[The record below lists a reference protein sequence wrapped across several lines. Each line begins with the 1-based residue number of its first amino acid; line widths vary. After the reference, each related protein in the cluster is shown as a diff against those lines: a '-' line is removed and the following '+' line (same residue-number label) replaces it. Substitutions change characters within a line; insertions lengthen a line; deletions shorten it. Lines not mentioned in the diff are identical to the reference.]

1 MTAGMASL
9 AACSTGSAG
18 VASSTGGGHAGPPLQ
33 WQAWR
38 LAPQEMPAADKNV
51 CPTSA
56 DGRPGGLPG
65 ENSLLHSA
73 AGPQPNRR
81 DGGGLTDNSLPLR
94 HESLRARRRLQGFVV
109 QRRRARKRQ
118 TTENTED
125 TEKTNHSAAGPQPN
139 RRDGRGLTD
148 NSLPLRHESLR
159 ARRRFQGFIVQSPI
173 RERRWDHR

>member
-1 MTAGMASL
+1 
-9 AACSTGSAG
+9 
-18 VASSTGGGHAGPPLQ
+18 V

-56 DGRPGGLPG
+56 GGRPGGLPG

-73 AGPQPNRR
+73 AGPQPNKR
-81 DGGGLTDNSLPLR
+81 DGRGLTDNSLPWR
-94 HESLRARRRLQGFVV
+94 HENLRARRRFQGFIV

-139 RRDGRGLTD
+139 RHGGCGLAG
-148 NSLPLRHESLR
+148 NSLPWRHENLR

-173 RERRWDHR
+173 RERRWDHRRGGRYCGCSQTRAENSWETRKPTLS